1 MNQFIGSYHYAYLY
15 LNMSLH
21 NSQESQS
28 NFNIQDYIEYLT
40 PSPKNEKNKYICPV
54 CGGHNL
60 SIAKNSPKYDCY
72 NCGDT
77 NGIAKTLLAEYAL
90 KEEKKIRPQ
99 QYREWIY
106 TDREGNPLVKVCR
119 IDDGL
124 GKRKI
129 WQQRYENNQWINGL
143 DNLSKEKIAI
153 FNYQKIK
160 QKIKAGEIV
169 FLVEGEPCCDV
180 LNELGLTA
188 TTNLGG
194 SDEWNRKHTQDLIE
208 IISNVQN
215 LEQKKVNYE
224 LISSSNNNLIN
235 SLNKEQISSNND
247 EVANGQNNAN
257 NDSTISEN
265 QEEVN
270 SNHSDLETNKN
281 SSNNNNLI
289 NSQNKQQISSNN
301 DDVANDQNNADN
313 DSTISGNK
321 EKINLNNSSEEN
333 SKNTGLYQNNL
344 NYKPVNSH
352 KKSEINFNHSNLQ
365 EDKQNHNI
373 FEEKPDNINLN
384 SVDNNPL
391 QNRENNNNFN
401 EQNVKT
407 SIVLSPDRDV
417 KGIRHMEKIYQ
428 DFPSAQWLYPNPK
441 SPLWN
446 IKIPESQGLDLVDWI
461 EEMKTQK
468 LTNQQIRSII
478 IDSLEDKSRNL
489 KLEVINDSKVIN
501 HPLFHPITCQEL
513 KGKIQDL
520 CHENLSQVDIELEI
534 NRIATEFNRIPSEI
548 RRIYYAIRRENEQ
561 DEQVNELLETLPDI
575 IKIPNT
581 DLDLYKILP
590 PDLAASICELAEAMP
605 TAPEALFTALLPTWA
620 CAIGQK
626 SRIIAKVSSSYTQ
639 PAILRT
645 AIVAYSG
652 ERKSPALKSATKALQ
667 IMEENIYQKYRQEL
681 ADYEQLLDIYD
692 SKSGEP
698 KPKKPQRKR
707 YMVTDINFEG
717 LIAVAK
723 DNPSLLNVV
732 DELAGYFKRMNKFS
746 HGKGDDIERDLSL
759 FNGGSLMKDRATEQI
774 FIENTTISAVGTI
787 QWEKLKE
794 LQQGYGEEDPAGI
807 LSRWLFC
814 AKKLPVGYLDLLN
827 DSEQQPSLDFYNE
840 AIIKALQNL
849 PKTDYILSLSAKKIF
864 QEWQHQLVNQ
874 MRTQPIEAMRVAYPK
889 FESYCLR
896 LTLIFHCLWG
906 IYDETATS
914 VSGETVQKAIYATNW
929 FITQYRYILAKNAQS
944 NNIEG
949 NALRLLTLLER
960 KQELTIG
967 QARKY
972 DRTLYKLKET
982 DLTILFE
989 ALCSANVAKKIPNT
1003 KTLKIQLTA

>member
-1 MNQFIGSYHYAYLY
+1 
-15 LNMSLH
+15 MSLH

-40 PSPKNEKNKYICPV
+40 PSPKKEKNKYICPV
-54 CGGHNL
+54 CSGHNL

-77 NGIAKTLLAEYAL
+77 NGIAKTLLAEYAP
-90 KEEKKIRPQ
+90 KKEKKIRPQ

-143 DNLSKEKIAI
+143 DNLSKERIPI

-160 QKIKAGEIV
+160 QKIKAGEII
-169 FLVEGEPCCDV
+169 FLVEGEPCCDA
-180 LNELGLTA
+180 LNELGLIA

-194 SDEWNRKHTQDLIE
+194 SDEWNITHTQNLIE

-215 LEQKKVNYE
+215 LEQKNVNYE
-224 LISSSNNNLIN
+224 LINSSNNNSNN
-235 SLNKEQISSNND
+235 SLNQKQTTLNND
-247 EVANGQNNAN
+247 EVANSQNHVN
-257 NDSTISEN
+257 NDFVISKT

-270 SNHSDLETNKN
+270 SNNSNLEANKN
-281 SSNNNNLI
+281 SSNNNLL
-289 NSQNKQQISSNN
+289 NSLNQQETSLNNDEVGNGQNHVNNDSAIPKNDEGVNSNN
-301 DDVANDQNNADN
+301 YNLE
-313 DSTISGNK
+313 GNK
-321 EKINLNNSSEEN
+321 ENN
-333 SKNTGLYQNNL
+333 
-344 NYKPVNSH
+344 
-352 KKSEINFNHSNLQ
+352 NFTQ
-365 EDKQNHNI
+365 EKT
-373 FEEKPDNINLN
+373 DNIYFN
-384 SVDNNPL
+384 SVDDNI
-391 QNRENNNNFN
+391 QQHGDNNNNFD
-401 EQNVKT
+401 EKRLKI

-417 KGIRHMEKIYQ
+417 KGIRHMEKIYH
-428 DFPSAQWLYPNPK
+428 DFPSAQWLYPNPQ

-446 IKIPESQGLDLVDWI
+446 IKIPESQGLDMVDWI
-461 EEMKTQK
+461 EEMKAQK
-468 LTNQQIRSII
+468 FTNQQIRSII
-478 IDSLEDKSRNL
+478 IDSLEDKPRNL
-489 KLEVINDSKVIN
+489 KLEVISDSKVIN

-513 KGKIQDL
+513 KEKIEDL
-520 CHENLSQVDIELEI
+520 CHDNLSQVDVELEI

-548 RRIYYAIRRENEQ
+548 RRIYHAIRRENEQ

-626 SRIIAKVSSSYTQ
+626 SRIIAKVSSGYTQ

-667 IMEENIYQKYRQEL
+667 IMEENAYQKYRQEL

-692 SKSGEP
+692 PKSGEP

-814 AKKLPVGYLDLLN
+814 AKKLPAGYLDLLN

-840 AIIKALQNL
+840 VIIATLQSL
-849 PKTDYILSLSAKKIF
+849 PKTDYILSLSGKRIF

-874 MRTQPIEAMRVAYPK
+874 MRSQPIEAMRVAYPK

-972 DRTLYKLKET
+972 DRTLYQLKET
-982 DLTILFE
+982 DLKILFE
-989 ALCSANVAKKIPNT
+989 ALCSASVAEKIPNS
-1003 KTLKIQLTA
+1003 KTLKIKLSA

>member
-1 MNQFIGSYHYAYLY
+1 
-15 LNMSLH
+15 MSLH

-28 NFNIQDYIEYLT
+28 NFNIQNYIEYLT
-40 PSPKNEKNKYICPV
+40 PSPKKEKNKYICPV

-77 NGIAKTLLAEYAL
+77 NGIAKTLLAEYAP
-90 KEEKKIRPQ
+90 KEEKKIRHQ

-119 IDDGL
+119 VDDGL

-169 FLVEGEPCCDV
+169 FLVEGEPCCDA
-180 LNELGLTA
+180 LNELGLIA

-194 SDEWNRKHTQDLIE
+194 SDEWNTKHTQDLID
-208 IISNVQN
+208 IISNVQT
-215 LEQKKVNYE
+215 LEQKNVNYE
-224 LISSSNNNLIN
+224 LISSSSDNLIN
-235 SLNKEQISSNND
+235 SLNQQQISSNNN
-247 EVANGQNNAN
+247 EVVNNLNNVN
-257 NDSTISEN
+257 NDSDISKN
-265 QEEVN
+265 KEEVN
-270 SNHSDLETNKN
+270 SNYSDLETNKN
-281 SSNNNNLI
+281 SSSDNLL
-289 NSQNKQQISSNN
+289 NSQNKQKIYYNN
-301 DDVANDQNNADN
+301 DKVTIDQNNADN
-313 DSTISGNK
+313 NSNISENQ

-333 SKNTGLYQNNL
+333 SKNTEINQDNL
-344 NYKPVNSH
+344 NYKSVNSDG
-352 KKSEINFNHSNLQ
+352 KSNINFNHSNLEKQ
-365 EDKQNHNI
+365 KQNHDC
-373 FEEKPDNINLN
+373 FEEKADNINLN
-384 SVDNNPL
+384 YLDDNSKK
-391 QNRENNNNFN
+391 EGDNNNNFN
-401 EQNVKT
+401 KKKVKI

-428 DFPSAQWLYPNPK
+428 DFPSAQWLYPNPQ

-461 EEMKTQK
+461 EEMKAQK
-468 LTNQQIRSII
+468 FTNGQIKSII
-478 IDSLEDKSRNL
+478 LDSLEDKPRNL

-513 KGKIQDL
+513 KGKIEEL

-548 RRIYYAIRRENEQ
+548 RRIYHAIRSENEQ

-581 DLDLYKILP
+581 DLDLYNILP

-626 SRIIAKVSSSYTQ
+626 SRIIAKVSSGYTQ

-667 IMEENIYQKYRQEL
+667 IMEENAYQEYRQEL

-692 SKSGEP
+692 PKSGEP
-698 KPKKPQRKR
+698 KPKKPRRKR

-814 AKKLPVGYLDLLN
+814 AKKLPAGYLDLLN

-840 AIIKALQNL
+840 VIIATLQNL
-849 PKTDYILSLSAKKIF
+849 PKTDYILSLSAKRIF

-874 MRTQPIEAMRVAYPK
+874 MRSQPIEAMRVAYPK

-929 FITQYRYILAKNAQS
+929 FITQYRYILAKNARS

-989 ALCSANVAKKIPNT
+989 ALCSANVAEKIPNT
-1003 KTLKIQLTA
+1003 KTLKIKLI

>member
-1 MNQFIGSYHYAYLY
+1 MNEFIGSHHYAYLY

-40 PSPKNEKNKYICPV
+40 PSPKKEKNKYICPV

-60 SIAKNSPKYDCY
+60 SISKNSPKYDCY

-77 NGIAKTLLAEYAL
+77 QGIAKTLLAEYAP
-90 KEEKKIRPQ
+90 KEEKKIRFQ

-119 IDDGL
+119 IDDGF

-153 FNYQKIK
+153 FNYQEIK

-169 FLVEGEPCCDV
+169 FLVEGEPCCDA
-180 LNELGLTA
+180 LNELGLIA

-194 SDEWNRKHTQDLIE
+194 SDEWNTKHTQDLIE
-208 IISNVQN
+208 IIS
-215 LEQKKVNYE
+215 
-224 LISSSNNNLIN
+224 IDN
-235 SLNKEQISSNND
+235 SL
-247 EVANGQNNAN
+247 
-257 NDSTISEN
+257 T
-265 QEEVN
+265 
-270 SNHSDLETNKN
+270 
-281 SSNNNNLI
+281 
-289 NSQNKQQISSNN
+289 
-301 DDVANDQNNADN
+301 
-313 DSTISGNK
+313 
-321 EKINLNNSSEEN
+321 KI
-333 SKNTGLYQNNL
+333 
-344 NYKPVNSH
+344 
-352 KKSEINFNHSNLQ
+352 
-365 EDKQNHNI
+365 
-373 FEEKPDNINLN
+373 
-384 SVDNNPL
+384 
-391 QNRENNNNFN
+391 
-401 EQNVKT
+401 
-407 SIVLSPDRDV
+407 IVLSPDRDV
-417 KGIRHMEKIYQ
+417 KGIRHMERIYQ
-428 DFPSAQWLYPNPK
+428 DFPLAQWLYPNPQ

-446 IKIPESQGLDLVDWI
+446 IKIPESQGLDMIDWI
-461 EEMKTQK
+461 EEMKAQK

-478 IDSLEDKSRNL
+478 LDSLEDKPRNL
-489 KLEVINDSKVIN
+489 KLEVINDSKIIN

-513 KGKIQDL
+513 KGKIEEL
-520 CHENLSQVDIELEI
+520 CNDNLSQVDIELEI
-534 NRIATEFNRIPSEI
+534 NRIATKYNRIPTEI
-548 RRIYYAIRRENEQ
+548 RRIYHAIRRENEQ

-605 TAPEALFTALLPTWA
+605 TAPEALFTVLLPTWA
-620 CAIGQK
+620 CAMGQK
-626 SRIIAKVSSSYTQ
+626 SRIVAKVSSGYTQ

-667 IMEENIYQKYRQEL
+667 IMEENAYQKYRQEL
-681 ADYEQLLDIYD
+681 ADYEQLLEIYD
-692 SKSGEP
+692 PKSGEP

-707 YMVTDINFEG
+707 YMVSDINFEG

-723 DNPSLLNVV
+723 DNPSLLNMV

-814 AKKLPVGYLDLLN
+814 AKKLPAGYLDLLN

-840 AIIKALQNL
+840 IIISALHDL
-849 PKTDYILSLSAKKIF
+849 PKTDYILSLPAKKIF

-874 MRTQPIEAMRVAYPK
+874 MSSQPIEAMRVAYPK

-929 FITQYRYILAKNAQS
+929 FISQYRYILAKNAQS

-949 NALRLLTLLER
+949 NVLRLLTLLER
-960 KQELTIG
+960 KQELTLG

-1003 KTLKIQLTA
+1003 KTLKIKLI

>member
-1 MNQFIGSYHYAYLY
+1 
-15 LNMSLH
+15 MSLH

-40 PSPKNEKNKYICPV
+40 PSPKKEKNKYICPV

-77 NGIAKTLLAEYAL
+77 NGIAKTLLAEYAP

-169 FLVEGEPCCDV
+169 FLVEGEPCCDA
-180 LNELGLTA
+180 LNELGFIA

-194 SDEWNRKHTQDLIE
+194 SDEWNRKHTQDLID
-208 IISNVQN
+208 IISNVQT
-215 LEQKKVNYE
+215 LESKNVNYE
-224 LISSSNNNLIN
+224 LISSSNNNLLN
-235 SLNKEQISSNND
+235 SLNQ
-247 EVANGQNNAN
+247 
-257 NDSTISEN
+257 
-265 QEEVN
+265 
-270 SNHSDLETNKN
+270 
-281 SSNNNNLI
+281 
-289 NSQNKQQISSNN
+289 QQISSNN

-313 DSTISGNK
+313 DSTISENQ
-321 EKINLNNSSEEN
+321 EEVNLNNSSEEN

-352 KKSEINFNHSNLQ
+352 KKPDINFNHYNLQ
-365 EDKQNHNI
+365 EEKQNHNCI
-373 FEEKPDNINLN
+373 EEKADNINLN
-384 SVDNNPL
+384 YLDDNSKK
-391 QNRENNNNFN
+391 EGDNNNNFN
-401 EQNVKT
+401 KKKVKI

-428 DFPSAQWLYPNPK
+428 NFPSAQWLYPNPQ

-446 IKIPESQGLDLVDWI
+446 IKIPESQGLDMVDWI
-461 EEMKTQK
+461 EEMKAQK
-468 LTNQQIRSII
+468 FTNEQIKSII
-478 IDSLEDKSRNL
+478 LDSLEDKPRNL
-489 KLEVINDSKVIN
+489 KLEVINDFKVIN

-513 KGKIQDL
+513 KGKIEEL

-548 RRIYYAIRRENEQ
+548 RRIYHAIRSENEQ

-581 DLDLYKILP
+581 DLDLYNILP

-626 SRIIAKVSSSYTQ
+626 SRIIAKVSSGYTQ

-667 IMEENIYQKYRQEL
+667 IMEENAYQEYRQEL

-692 SKSGEP
+692 PKSGEP
-698 KPKKPQRKR
+698 KPKKPRRKR

-814 AKKLPVGYLDLLN
+814 AKKLPAGYLDLLN

-840 AIIKALQNL
+840 VIIATLQNL

-874 MRTQPIEAMRVAYPK
+874 MRSQPIEAMRVAYPK

-896 LTLIFHCLWG
+896 LTLTFHCLWG

-929 FITQYRYILAKNAQS
+929 FITQYRYILAKNARS

-989 ALCSANVAKKIPNT
+989 ALCSANVAEKIPNT
-1003 KTLKIQLTA
+1003 KTLKIKLI